1 MVYGKTIVVDGKKF
15 VSEDAMVEAMVK
27 ACVRYT
33 TTDDIAVDEYE
44 AARVSVFQSLMNE
57 MTELSSMMSKFRE
70 RYVSERFIKRTLGV

>member
-15 VSEDAMVEAMVK
+15 VSEDALVEAMVR

-57 MTELSSMMSKFRE
+57 MTELSSMMTKFRE
-70 RYVSERFIKRTLGV
+70 KYVSERFVKRTLGV